1 MDTDVASDERHQ
13 GIPLTDSERVARHY
27 NISLDQANTLLSVY
41 TLSDLVPARGSGLPS
56 NFALVGYS
64 EDDLRYALN
73 VAEENLAHGEQIEIA
88 IVSQQPPTEEEL
100 AGFYVAA
107 AANGHHLTSYPV
119 TTMED
124 GLPVTSFNV
133 KKGSPLLLA
142 LIPIIPTVL
151 IIGLV
156 AFGIT
161 RLSDIQ
167 KVLMPILLVSVGALI
182 LLAGML
188 TRKPV
193 LESAERILSKRLAS
207 TKPKYLPA
215 VTADE
220 ELKASGN
227 VKVLTRGDIV
237 TMRSGSEGWVR
248 GEIVERVD
256 IFASVPGG
264 IITQGQ
270 IGYMVHIL
278 EGKHKGETIKLP
290 DNYVHPL
297 TPGARFPGPYTKTEP
312 ASLYWI
318 RIGDVGKYHSFN
330 QSFDAGKA
338 VGKALTGTYET
349 GLPGKSYKI
358 SYRKDGVEIDPLYT
372 HLNYIPLFVG
382 DADNNFIDSLAPR
395 EKANFELGLIE
406 GYGKSTKRQLNV
418 MADNAGMLKQW
429 HLLELHDDGDLT
441 IEDSS
446 KKLYVVTTAG
456 EMFSQI
462 EERRPGKKSL
472 SHILASE
479 FITIDS
485 PGKTAFKKGEDRSG

>member
-119 TTMED
+119 TAMED

-207 TKPKYLPA
+207 TKPKYL
-215 VTADE
+215 T
-220 ELKASGN
+220 SN
-227 VKVLTRGDIV
+227 
-237 TMRSGSEGWVR
+237 S
-248 GEIVERVD
+248 
-256 IFASVPGG
+256 
-264 IITQGQ
+264 
-270 IGYMVHIL
+270 
-278 EGKHKGETIKLP
+278 
-290 DNYVHPL
+290 
-297 TPGARFPGPYTKTEP
+297 TKTEP

-485 PGKTAFKKGEDRSG
+485 PGKTAFKKGEVISLSAFIRENKRVKGLGEIESTGTYRVAPKAPKNGNGDGSNLMEWLSDSPEFLAYTVDITGLRSQLDEAFQTGIERARS